1 MIRSVLFLLI
11 LFFSKVSA
19 SEIIIY
25 PKDET
30 EPVFTSG
37 DAADDPAFWY
47 NKKDPSKSVIFG
59 TDKKSGLHSF
69 SLNGKRMQFISSG
82 KINNIDSRSG
92 YSFGAKNFSV
102 LAGSNASN
110 NSIIIYLINEDGI
123 IEKLNKNE
131 FKTDLEGVYGLCMY
145 KSSKSKATYIFVS
158 DAITLTINQYRVLN
172 FFPIKTQLVRE
183 IRTDSTSEGCVVDDE
198 SGILY
203 FAQEDKNSG
212 VYYIDAEPKDNEIK
226 IIDKIK
232 QNGGQINGDTEGLA
246 ILNHPEGKLLIASS
260 QGSSDFPVYNL
271 SNKNKFIGRFSIG
284 KDNEIDGVSRTDG
297 IEIYT
302 GYINEDYE
310 FGILIAQDDMNMVTF
325 DLDGVSLQAKKINQN
340 FKLVPVKQIV
350 ENFLD

>member
-47 NKKDPSKSVIFG
+47 NQRDPSKSVIFG
-59 TDKKSGLHSF
+59 TDKKAGLHSF
-69 SLNGKRMQFISSG
+69 SLSGKRMQFIPSG

-92 YSFGAKNFSV
+92 YSFGAKNFSI

-123 IEKLNKNE
+123 IEKLNENE
-131 FKTDLEGVYGLCMY
+131 FKTELEGVYGLCMY

-158 DAITLTINQYRVLN
+158 DVITFTINQYRVLN

-183 IRTDSTSEGCVVDDE
+183 IKTDSTSEGCVVDDE

-203 FAQEDKNSG
+203 FAQEDENSG

-226 IIDKIK
+226 IIDSIK
-232 QNGGQINGDTEGLA
+232 ENGGQINGDTEGLA

-260 QGSSDFPVYNL
+260 QGSSDFTVYSL
-271 SNKNKFIGRFSIG
+271 SNKNKFIGRFSIS

-302 GYINEDYE
+302 GYINKDYE
-310 FGILIAQDDMNMVTF
+310 SGILIAQDDMNMATF
-325 DLDGVSLQAKKINQN
+325 NLDGVSLQAKKINQN
-340 FKLVPVKQIV
+340 FKLVPLKQIV
-350 ENFLD
+350 EIFLD

>member
-1 MIRSVLFLLI
+1 MTKYLLI
-11 LFFSKVSA
+11 FIFLFFSKASA
-19 SEIIIY
+19 SEIVIY
-25 PKDET
+25 PKQET
-30 EPVFTSG
+30 EPVFSTG
-37 DAADDPAFWY
+37 DAADDPAFWF
-47 NKKDPSKSVIFG
+47 NKKEPSKSVIFG

-69 SLNGKRMQFISSG
+69 SLSGKRMQFISSG

-92 YSFGAKNFSV
+92 YSFGAKNFSI

-131 FKTDLEGVYGLCMY
+131 FKTNLEGVYGLCMY

-203 FAQEDKNSG
+203 FAQEDENSG

-226 IIDKIK
+226 IIDSIK
-232 QNGGQINGDTEGLA
+232 ENGGQINGDTEGLA

-284 KDNEIDGVSRTDG
+284 KHNEIDGVSRTDG

-310 FGILIAQDDMNMVTF
+310 FGILIAQDDMNMATF

>member
-1 MIRSVLFLLI
+1 MTKYLLI
-11 LFFSKVSA
+11 FIFFFFSKVFA
-19 SEIIIY
+19 LEIVIN
-25 PKDET
+25 PKQET
-30 EPVFTSG
+30 EPVFSAG
-37 DAADDPAFWY
+37 DAADDPAFWF
-47 NKKDPSKSVIFG
+47 NKKEPSKSVIFG

-69 SLNGKRMQFISSG
+69 SLNGKRIQFISSG

-92 YSFGAKNFSV
+92 YSFGAKNFSI

-123 IEKLNKNE
+123 IEKLNENE
-131 FKTDLEGVYGLCMY
+131 FKTELQGVYGLCMY

-158 DAITLTINQYRVLN
+158 DAITFTINQYRVLN

-183 IRTDSTSEGCVVDDE
+183 IKTDSTSEGCVVDDE

-203 FAQEDKNSG
+203 FAQEDENSG

-226 IIDKIK
+226 IIDSIK
-232 QNGGQINGDTEGLA
+232 ENGGQINGDTEGLA

-260 QGSSDFPVYNL
+260 QGSSDFTVYSL

-310 FGILIAQDDMNMVTF
+310 SGILIAQDDMNMATF
-325 DLDGVSLQAKKINQN
+325 NLDGVSLQAKKINQN
-340 FKLVPVKQIV
+340 FKLVPIKQIV
-350 ENFLD
+350 ENFLN

>member
-1 MIRSVLFLLI
+1 MTKYLLI
-11 LFFSKVSA
+11 FIFFFFSKA
-19 SEIIIY
+19 FALEIVIN
-25 PKDET
+25 PKQET
-30 EPVFTSG
+30 EPVFSTG
-37 DAADDPAFWY
+37 DAADDPAFWF
-47 NKKDPSKSVIFG
+47 NKKEPSKSVIFG

-92 YSFGAKNFSV
+92 YSFGAKNFSI

-158 DAITLTINQYRVLN
+158 DAIKLTINQYRVLN

-203 FAQEDKNSG
+203 FAQEDENSG
-212 VYYIDAEPKDNEIK
+212 VYFIDAEPNDYEIK
-226 IIDKIK
+226 IIDSIK
-232 QNGGQINGDTEGLA
+232 ENGGQISGDAEGLA

-260 QGSSDFPVYNL
+260 QGSSDFTVYNL

-284 KDNEIDGVSRTDG
+284 KDNQIDGVSRTDG

-302 GYINEDYE
+302 GHINEDYE
-310 FGILIAQDDMNMVTF
+310 SGILIAQDDMNMATF
-325 DLDGVSLQAKKINQN
+325 NLDGVSLQAKKINQN
-340 FKLVPVKQIV
+340 FKLVPIKQIV

>member
-1 MIRSVLFLLI
+1 MTKYLLI
-11 LFFSKVSA
+11 FIFFFFSKA
-19 SEIIIY
+19 FALEIVIN
-25 PKDET
+25 PKQET
-30 EPVFTSG
+30 EPVFSAG
-37 DAADDPAFWY
+37 DAADDPAFWF
-47 NKKDPSKSVIFG
+47 NKKEPSKSVIFG

-92 YSFGAKNFSV
+92 YSFGAKNFSI

-123 IEKLNKNE
+123 IEKLNENE
-131 FKTDLEGVYGLCMY
+131 FKTELQGVYGLCMY

-158 DAITLTINQYRVLN
+158 DAITFTINQYRVLN

-183 IRTDSTSEGCVVDDE
+183 IKTDSTSEGCVVDDE

-203 FAQEDKNSG
+203 FAQEDENSG

-226 IIDKIK
+226 IIDSIK
-232 QNGGQINGDTEGLA
+232 ENGGQINGDTEGLA

-260 QGSSDFPVYNL
+260 QGSSDFTVYSL

-310 FGILIAQDDMNMVTF
+310 SGILIAQDDMNMATF
-325 DLDGVSLQAKKINQN
+325 NLDGVSLQAKKINQN
-340 FKLVPVKQIV
+340 FKLVPIKQIV
-350 ENFLD
+350 ENFLN

>member
-1 MIRSVLFLLI
+1 MTKYLLI
-11 LFFSKVSA
+11 FIFLFFSKASA
-19 SEIIIY
+19 SEIVIY
-25 PKDET
+25 PKQET
-30 EPVFTSG
+30 EPVFSAG
-37 DAADDPAFWY
+37 DAADDPAFWF
-47 NKKDPSKSVIFG
+47 NKKEPSKSVIFG

-92 YSFGAKNFSV
+92 YSFGAKNFSI

-131 FKTDLEGVYGLCMY
+131 FKTNLEGVYGLCMY

-203 FAQEDKNSG
+203 FAQEDENSG

-226 IIDKIK
+226 IIDSIK
-232 QNGGQINGDTEGLA
+232 ENGGQINGDTEGLA

-310 FGILIAQDDMNMVTF
+310 FGILIAQDDMNMATF

>member
-1 MIRSVLFLLI
+1 MTRSVLFLLI

-30 EPVFTSG
+30 EPVFSSG

-59 TDKKSGLHSF
+59 TDKKAGLHSF
-69 SLNGKRMQFISSG
+69 SLSGKRIQFIPSG

-92 YSFGAKNFSV
+92 YSFGAKNFSI

-158 DAITLTINQYRVLN
+158 DAIKLTINQYRVLN

-203 FAQEDKNSG
+203 FAQEDENSG
-212 VYYIDAEPKDNEIK
+212 VYFIDAEPNDYEIK
-226 IIDKIK
+226 IIDSIK
-232 QNGGQINGDTEGLA
+232 ENGGQISGDAEGLIK
-246 ILNHPEGKLLIASS
+246 ILN
-260 QGSSDFPVYNL
+260 
-271 SNKNKFIGRFSIG
+271 
-284 KDNEIDGVSRTDG
+284 
-297 IEIYT
+297 
-302 GYINEDYE
+302 
-310 FGILIAQDDMNMVTF
+310 
-325 DLDGVSLQAKKINQN
+325 
-340 FKLVPVKQIV
+340 
-350 ENFLD
+350 

>member
-1 MIRSVLFLLI
+1 MTRSVLFLLI

-47 NKKDPSKSVIFG
+47 NQKDPSKSVIFG

-92 YSFGAKNFSV
+92 YSFGAKNFSI

-203 FAQEDKNSG
+203 FAQEDENSG
-212 VYYIDAEPKDNEIK
+212 VYFIDAEPNDYEIK
-226 IIDKIK
+226 IIDSIK
-232 QNGGQINGDTEGLA
+232 ENGGQISGDAEGLA

-260 QGSSDFPVYNL
+260 QGSSDFTVYNL

-284 KDNEIDGVSRTDG
+284 KDNQIDGVSRTDG

-302 GYINEDYE
+302 GHINEDYE
-310 FGILIAQDDMNMVTF
+310 SGILIAQDDMNMATF
-325 DLDGVSLQAKKINQN
+325 NLDGVSLQAKKINQN
-340 FKLVPVKQIV
+340 FKLVPIKQIV

>member
-1 MIRSVLFLLI
+1 MTKYLLI
-11 LFFSKVSA
+11 FIFLFFSKASA
-19 SEIIIY
+19 SEIVIY
-25 PKDET
+25 PKQET
-30 EPVFTSG
+30 EPVFSTG
-37 DAADDPAFWY
+37 DAADDPAFWF
-47 NKKDPSKSVIFG
+47 NKKEPSKSVIFG

-92 YSFGAKNFSV
+92 YSFGAKNFSI

-131 FKTDLEGVYGLCMY
+131 FKTNLEGVYGLCMY

-203 FAQEDKNSG
+203 FAQEDENSG

-226 IIDKIK
+226 IIDSIK
-232 QNGGQINGDTEGLA
+232 ENGGQINGDTEGLA

-284 KDNEIDGVSRTDG
+284 KHNEIDGVSRTDG

-310 FGILIAQDDMNMVTF
+310 FGILIAQDDMNMATF

>member
-1 MIRSVLFLLI
+1 MTKYLLI
-11 LFFSKVSA
+11 FIFLFFSKASA
-19 SEIIIY
+19 SEIVIY
-25 PKDET
+25 PKQET
-30 EPVFTSG
+30 EPVFSAG
-37 DAADDPAFWY
+37 DAADDPAFWF
-47 NKKDPSKSVIFG
+47 NKKEPSKSVIFG

-92 YSFGAKNFSV
+92 YSFGAKNFSI

-123 IEKLNKNE
+123 IEKLNENE
-131 FKTDLEGVYGLCMY
+131 FKTELQGVYGLCMY

-158 DAITLTINQYRVLN
+158 DVITFTINQYRVLN

-183 IRTDSTSEGCVVDDE
+183 IKTDSTSEGCVVDDE

-203 FAQEDKNSG
+203 FAQEDENSG

-226 IIDKIK
+226 IIDSIK
-232 QNGGQINGDTEGLA
+232 ENGGQINGDTEGLA

-260 QGSSDFPVYNL
+260 QGSSDFTVYSL

-302 GYINEDYE
+302 GYINEEYE
-310 FGILIAQDDMNMVTF
+310 SGILIAQDDMNMTTF

>member
-1 MIRSVLFLLI
+1 MTKYLLI
-11 LFFSKVSA
+11 FIFLFFSKASA
-19 SEIIIY
+19 SEILIY
-25 PKDET
+25 PKQET
-30 EPVFTSG
+30 EPVFSAG
-37 DAADDPAFWY
+37 DAADDPAFWF
-47 NKKDPSKSVIFG
+47 NKKEPSKSVIFG

-92 YSFGAKNFSV
+92 YSFGAKNFSI

-131 FKTDLEGVYGLCMY
+131 FKTNLEGVYGLCMY

-172 FFPIKTQLVRE
+172 FFPIKAQLVRE

-203 FAQEDKNSG
+203 FAQEDENSG

-226 IIDKIK
+226 IIDSIK
-232 QNGGQINGDTEGLA
+232 ENGGQINGDTEGLA

-302 GYINEDYE
+302 GYINEEYE
-310 FGILIAQDDMNMVTF
+310 SGILIAQDDMNMTTF

>member
-1 MIRSVLFLLI
+1 MTKYLLI
-11 LFFSKVSA
+11 FIFLFFSKASA
-19 SEIIIY
+19 SEIVIY
-25 PKDET
+25 PKQET
-30 EPVFTSG
+30 EPVFSAG
-37 DAADDPAFWY
+37 DAADDPAFWF
-47 NKKDPSKSVIFG
+47 NKKEPSKSVIFG

-69 SLNGKRMQFISSG
+69 SLSGKRMQFISSG

-92 YSFGAKNFSV
+92 YSFGAKNFSI

-131 FKTDLEGVYGLCMY
+131 FKTNLEGVYGLCMY

-203 FAQEDKNSG
+203 FAQEDENSG

-226 IIDKIK
+226 IIDSIK
-232 QNGGQINGDTEGLA
+232 ENGGQINGDTEGLA

-271 SNKNKFIGRFSIG
+271 SNKNKFIGRFSIV
-284 KDNEIDGVSRTDG
+284 KDNKIDGVSRTDG

-310 FGILIAQDDMNMVTF
+310 FGILIAQDDMNMATF

>member
-47 NKKDPSKSVIFG
+47 NQRDPSKSVIFG
-59 TDKKSGLHSF
+59 TDKKAGLHSF
-69 SLNGKRMQFISSG
+69 SLSGKRIQFIPSG

-131 FKTDLEGVYGLCMY
+131 FKTDIEGVYGLCMY

-172 FFPIKTQLVRE
+172 FFPIKAQLVRE

-203 FAQEDKNSG
+203 FAQEDENSG
-212 VYYIDAEPKDNEIK
+212 VYFIDAEPNDYEIK
-226 IIDKIK
+226 IIDSIK
-232 QNGGQINGDTEGLA
+232 ENGGQIIGDAEGLA

-260 QGSSDFPVYNL
+260 QGSSDFTVYNL

-284 KDNEIDGVSRTDG
+284 KDNQIDGVSRTDG

-302 GYINEDYE
+302 GHINEDYE
-310 FGILIAQDDMNMVTF
+310 SGILIAQDDMNMATF
-325 DLDGVSLQAKKINQN
+325 NLDGVSLQAKKINQN
-340 FKLVPVKQIV
+340 FKLVPIKQIV

>member
-1 MIRSVLFLLI
+1 MTKYLLI
-11 LFFSKVSA
+11 FIFLFFSKASA
-19 SEIIIY
+19 SEIVIY
-25 PKDET
+25 PKQET
-30 EPVFTSG
+30 EPVFSAG
-37 DAADDPAFWY
+37 DAADDPAFWF
-47 NKKDPSKSVIFG
+47 NKKEPSKSVIFG

-92 YSFGAKNFSV
+92 YSFGAKNFSI

-131 FKTDLEGVYGLCMY
+131 FKTNLEGVYGLCMY

-183 IRTDSTSEGCVVDDE
+183 IKTASTSEGCVVDDE

-203 FAQEDKNSG
+203 FAQEDENSG

-226 IIDKIK
+226 IIDSIK
-232 QNGGQINGDTEGLA
+232 ENGGQINGDTEGLA

-302 GYINEDYE
+302 GYINEEYE
-310 FGILIAQDDMNMVTF
+310 SGILIAQDDMNMATF

>member
-47 NKKDPSKSVIFG
+47 NQRDPSKSVIFG
-59 TDKKSGLHSF
+59 TDKKAGLHSF
-69 SLNGKRMQFISSG
+69 SLSGKRIQFIPSG

-172 FFPIKTQLVRE
+172 FFPIKNT
-183 IRTDSTSEGCVVDDE
+183 
-198 SGILY
+198 
-203 FAQEDKNSG
+203 N
-212 VYYIDAEPKDNEIK
+212 
-226 IIDKIK
+226 
-232 QNGGQINGDTEGLA
+232 
-246 ILNHPEGKLLIASS
+246 
-260 QGSSDFPVYNL
+260 
-271 SNKNKFIGRFSIG
+271 
-284 KDNEIDGVSRTDG
+284 
-297 IEIYT
+297 
-302 GYINEDYE
+302 
-310 FGILIAQDDMNMVTF
+310 
-325 DLDGVSLQAKKINQN
+325 
-340 FKLVPVKQIV
+340 
-350 ENFLD
+350 

>member
-1 MIRSVLFLLI
+1 MTRSVLFLLI

-47 NKKDPSKSVIFG
+47 NQRDPSKSVIFG

-92 YSFGAKNFSV
+92 YSFGAKNFSI

-158 DAITLTINQYRVLN
+158 DAIKLTINQYRVLN

-203 FAQEDKNSG
+203 FAQEDENSG
-212 VYYIDAEPKDNEIK
+212 VYFIDAEPNDYEIK
-226 IIDKIK
+226 IIDSIK
-232 QNGGQINGDTEGLA
+232 ENGGQISGDAEGLA

-260 QGSSDFPVYNL
+260 QGSSDFTVYNL

-284 KDNEIDGVSRTDG
+284 KDNQIDGVSRTDG

-302 GYINEDYE
+302 GHINEDYE
-310 FGILIAQDDMNMVTF
+310 SGILIAQDDMNMATF
-325 DLDGVSLQAKKINQN
+325 NLDGVSLQAKKINQN
-340 FKLVPVKQIV
+340 FKLVPIKQIV

>member
-47 NKKDPSKSVIFG
+47 NQRDPSKSVIFG
-59 TDKKSGLHSF
+59 TDKKAGLHSF
-69 SLNGKRMQFISSG
+69 SLSGKRIQFIPSG

-158 DAITLTINQYRVLN
+158 DAIKLTINQYRVLN

-203 FAQEDKNSG
+203 FAQEDENSG
-212 VYYIDAEPKDNEIK
+212 VYFIDAEPNDYEIK
-226 IIDKIK
+226 IIDSIK
-232 QNGGQINGDTEGLA
+232 ENGGQISGDAEGLA

-260 QGSSDFPVYNL
+260 QGSSDFTVYNL

-284 KDNEIDGVSRTDG
+284 KDNQIDGVSRTDG

-302 GYINEDYE
+302 GHINEDYE
-310 FGILIAQDDMNMVTF
+310 SGILIAQDDMNMATF
-325 DLDGVSLQAKKINQN
+325 NLDGVSLQAKKINQN
-340 FKLVPVKQIV
+340 FKLVPIKQIV

>member
-1 MIRSVLFLLI
+1 MVRSVLFLLI

-47 NKKDPSKSVIFG
+47 NQKDPSKSVIFG

-69 SLNGKRMQFISSG
+69 SLSGKRMQFIPSG

-92 YSFGAKNFSV
+92 YSFGAKSFSI

-110 NSIIIYLINEDGI
+110 DSIIIYLINEDGI

-131 FKTDLEGVYGLCMY
+131 FKTELESVYGLCMY
-145 KSSKSKATYIFVS
+145 KSSKSKSTYIFVS
-158 DAITLTINQYRVLN
+158 DALTLTINQYRVLN
-172 FFPIKTQLVRE
+172 FFPIKTQLVRQ
-183 IRTDSTSEGCVVDDE
+183 IKTDSTSEGCVVDDE

-203 FAQEDKNSG
+203 FAQEDENSG
-212 VYYIDAEPKDNEIK
+212 VYFVSAEPIDSEINTIDSIKENGGYID
-226 IIDKIK
+226 
-232 QNGGQINGDTEGLA
+232 GDTEGLA
-246 ILNHPEGKLLIASS
+246 ILNHQKGKLLIASS
-260 QGSSDFPVYNL
+260 QGSSDFTVYNL
-271 SNKNKFIGRFSIG
+271 NNKNKFLGRFSIG
-284 KDNEIDGVSRTDG
+284 KNKGIDGVSRTDG

-302 GYINEDYE
+302 DYINEDYE
-310 FGILIAQDDMNMVTF
+310 FGILITQDDMNMASF

-340 FKLVPVKQIV
+340 FKLIPIKKIV

>member
-1 MIRSVLFLLI
+1 MTKYILIFLFLL
-11 LFFSKVSA
+11 FTKVFA
-19 SEIIIY
+19 SEIVIY

-30 EPVFTSG
+30 DPVFSSG

-47 NKKDPSKSVIFG
+47 NQKDPSKSVIFG
-59 TDKKSGLHSF
+59 SDKKAGLHSF
-69 SLNGKRMQFISSG
+69 SLSGKRIQFIPSG

>member
-1 MIRSVLFLLI
+1 MTKYILIFLFLL
-11 LFFSKVSA
+11 FTKVFA
-19 SEIIIY
+19 SEIVIY

-30 EPVFTSG
+30 DPVFSSG

-47 NKKDPSKSVIFG
+47 NQKDPSKSVIFG

-92 YSFGAKNFSV
+92 YSFGAKNFSI

-123 IEKLNKNE
+123 IEKLNENE
-131 FKTDLEGVYGLCMY
+131 FKTELEGVYGLCMY

-158 DAITLTINQYRVLN
+158 DAIKLTINQYRVLN

-203 FAQEDKNSG
+203 FAQEDENSG
-212 VYYIDAEPKDNEIK
+212 VYFIDAEPNDYEIK
-226 IIDKIK
+226 IIDSIK
-232 QNGGQINGDTEGLA
+232 ENGGQINGDAEGLA

-260 QGSSDFPVYNL
+260 QGSSDFTVYNL

-284 KDNEIDGVSRTDG
+284 KDNQIDGVSRTDG

-302 GYINEDYE
+302 GHINEDYE
-310 FGILIAQDDMNMVTF
+310 SGILIAQDDMNMATF
-325 DLDGVSLQAKKINQN
+325 NLDGVSLQAKKINQN
-340 FKLVPVKQIV
+340 FKLVPLKQIV
-350 ENFLD
+350 EIFLD

>member
-47 NKKDPSKSVIFG
+47 NQKDPSKSVIFG

-92 YSFGAKNFSV
+92 YSFGAKNFSI

-203 FAQEDKNSG
+203 FAQEDENSG
-212 VYYIDAEPKDNEIK
+212 VYFIDAEPNDYEIK
-226 IIDKIK
+226 IIDSIK
-232 QNGGQINGDTEGLA
+232 ENGGQINGDAEGLA

-260 QGSSDFPVYNL
+260 QGSSDFTVYNL

-302 GYINEDYE
+302 GNINEDYE
-310 FGILIAQDDMNMVTF
+310 SGILIAQDDMNMATF
-325 DLDGVSLQAKKINQN
+325 NLDGVSLQAKKINQN
-340 FKLVPVKQIV
+340 FKLVPIKQIV